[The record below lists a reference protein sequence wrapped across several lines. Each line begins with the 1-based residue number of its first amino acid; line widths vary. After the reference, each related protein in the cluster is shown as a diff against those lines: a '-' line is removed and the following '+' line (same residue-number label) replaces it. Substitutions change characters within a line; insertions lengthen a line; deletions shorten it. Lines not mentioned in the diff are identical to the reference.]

1 MGVHCYLTADLRHD
15 RLAPLYG
22 IEHRLAEVAEQ
33 VPSVRHPYS
42 VRRSLSRALRIGASP
57 VAGDDLHARM
67 ALQPIRQ
74 GAQGAARQQVDR
86 SISLQVQQNGAVP
99 TASAPSPVVIQSALV
114 RFAVRRSG
122 RSRADR
128 NRVSGLVEVV
138 ASIARLDELLAGHPC
153 RAASWIPRVIAACIL
168 EPRRMAEKALTAV
181 IQEAYVQGVSTRSVD
196 ELVKAMGMSGI
207 SKSQVS
213 RLCGEI
219 DGKITASSTDRWK
232 ATGPMSGWTRPT

>member
-99 TASAPSPVVIQSALV
+99 TASAPSPVVDPECAGRGLRFGGPVALV
-114 RFAVRRSG
+114 G
-122 RSRADR
+122 RSQQSVGPGRGGRFDCP
-128 NRVSGLVEVV
+128 
-138 ASIARLDELLAGHPC
+138 AG
-153 RAASWIPRVIAACIL
+153 RAARGPSPAGRLPGSPVSSPPAFWSPAGWPRK
-168 EPRRMAEKALTAV
+168 R
-181 IQEAYVQGVSTRSVD
+181 
-196 ELVKAMGMSGI
+196 
-207 SKSQVS
+207 
-213 RLCGEI
+213 
-219 DGKITASSTDRWK
+219 
-232 ATGPMSGWTRPT
+232 